1 MYLLFAVGE
10 VARSDLQLLPP
21 SGITGSLSNS
31 WDALSILTL
40 THMKKHIAHRELHL
54 VYHRPHIFTNI
65 LIPEILRY
73 FQLCLMLCGFFVFFF
88 LILGRSL
95 CSTLVS
101 QPTKLVA
108 RSGLKSDLEN
118 GTAMKGG

>member
-10 VARSDLQLLPP
+10 VALSDLQLLPP

-40 THMKKHIAHRELHL
+40 THMKKHIAHCELHL
-54 VYHRPHIFTNI
+54 VYHRAHIFTNI

-73 FQLCLMLCGFFVFFF
+73 FQLCLMLCGFVFFF
-88 LILGRSL
+88 
-95 CSTLVS
+95 
-101 QPTKLVA
+101 QY
-108 RSGLKSDLEN
+108 
-118 GTAMKGG
+118 